1 MTHGTI
7 VCGAWGAMI
16 LAGIAA
22 CGAESPSAPISP
34 PSTSTHPPSSPP
46 AISTTPPTTPVPP
59 ATSTSGACVVHQDAF
74 RVALA
79 SATGTCAT
87 NDDCGCYTPVIAE
100 AGCGGITDAATAT
113 RLRAIEDAWRSDGCQ
128 WPHQCGPWRCE
139 PVCREGRCVN
149 AGQIDPSTL

>member
-1 MTHGTI
+1 MTKNALSCAALVMMVAAT
-7 VCGAWGAMI
+7 
-16 LAGIAA
+16 AA
-22 CGAESPSAPISP
+22 CGSEASSAPPVTPQPSVP
-34 PSTSTHPPSSPP
+34 PS
-46 AISTTPPTTPVPP
+46 IDTPPLTTEVPAP
-59 ATSTSGACVVHQDAF
+59 TSATGACVVHQDAF

-87 NDDCGCYTPVIAE
+87 NDDCGCYNPVIAE
-100 AGCGGITDAATAT
+100 AGCGGITDAATAS

-128 WPHQCGPWRCE
+128 WPHQCGPWSCE